1 MAIFIDIH
9 KPVDA
14 ERLEKIASK
23 LTPID
28 MNFINLT
35 KDNVPFAPGLII
47 PITES
52 ILKDKPKFRQLLSG
66 KLSNLEKTTNK
77 KFGSSESPLL
87 IRICLSNALNDK
99 LEITLKYMGLTH
111 RLISSISETEKQ
123 VKLFEIFNQYIE
135 DYSEKVL
142 HQPIASEFTDSKE
155 KNQDYLNNGFSSF
168 KADPKRQLESALL
181 NIAKHQLD
189 NIPEQAQAGS
199 IIIQVMELEII
210 NPVQYFENVCL
221 RNLHSGELIEG
232 GIDGSPQIEELK
244 LLTEINSK
252 LERYFVDICT
262 LEFFSN
268 QKGIQLLSADMAANR
283 TVKAKLNLLCSLFKN
298 ERIDAKQ
305 LVTGLN
311 RPELRNLLLP
321 IINESS
327 IREMEVIKCGIAGAP
342 GAASGKVFFSTKTLL
357 EYYWEQKPQGK
368 SAQVILLK
376 SATYGEDVQA
386 IELGQG
392 VISSE
397 GGYASHAPV
406 VARCLGKPA
415 IIIPDIKFHE
425 GYVEIGESKINE
437 GDYLTI
443 DTSNYAEPQIY
454 IGKAQLEKPDLNHE
468 NLKTFLKAT
477 KTFIPKTK
485 VLINADTPAEAE
497 MGINLGA
504 DGIGLCRTEHMLLS
518 EDRLKLFQ
526 SLIIAENLEERN
538 VALEKIYP
546 KLESDFSALYK
557 ILNGLPITIRLLD
570 APLHEFVPKDQ
581 DKMEESVNF
590 IINLY
595 PQLTKDEIL
604 RRFNRLEEVNPML
617 GHRGCR
623 IGISF
628 PEIYEMQIKAILNA
642 GFNTYNEH
650 KLKSHIKIMIP
661 FVMSERELNIIKNGK
676 SAHGRKVKG
685 IKGITRELL
694 EQQKRKH
701 LPFDL
706 KVGVMI
712 ELPAAA
718 KNARELAKYA
728 EFFSFGSNDL
738 TQTVMGISRDDIN
751 SFLPSYTEADVLD
764 NDPFQ
769 KLAGPVKDTIKEATY
784 FGKLIRP
791 DLEIGLCGEQT
802 RTPDDIKFYLD
813 QNFNSVSSSP
823 LNIPLVIQN
832 MALHTLEN

>member
-1 MAIFIDIH
+1 MAIVIDIH
-9 KPVDA
+9 KPVEP
-14 ERLEKIASK
+14 ERLEKIQGR
-23 LTPID
+23 LTPVD
-28 MNFINLT
+28 MNFINMAL
-35 KDNVPFAPGLII
+35 NEIPLSPGFII

-52 ILKDKPKFRQLLSG
+52 ILSDKPKFRQQLST
-66 KLSNLEKTTNK
+66 KLSLLEQVTNK
-77 KFGSSESPLL
+77 KLGASSNPLL
-87 IRICLSNALNDK
+87 LRLSRSSSMKEAIEPCLDYVG
-99 LEITLKYMGLTH
+99 I
-111 RLISSISETEKQ
+111 TEKLINSANKADKEEGLYQ
-123 VKLFEIFNQYIE
+123 LFNRYIE
-135 DYSEKVL
+135 DYAERTQKKPVSSTISD
-142 HQPIASEFTDSKE
+142 PKE
-155 KNQDYLNNGFSSF
+155 KNKEYLNTVFEPF
-168 KADPKRQLESALL
+168 KADPKRQLESAML
-181 NIAKHQLD
+181 NLAKYHLESDKDTMGRRSLILQVVESDLVGTVKTHEQLCIRD
-189 NIPEQAQAGS
+189 I
-199 IIIQVMELEII
+199 
-210 NPVQYFENVCL
+210 
-221 RNLHSGELIEG
+221 HSGEIKSEALELERLDVEKI
-232 GIDGSPQIEELK
+232 ID
-244 LLTEINSK
+244 INSK
-252 LERYFVDICT
+252 VERYFLDACTIDFYLNDSGLQVLNADIA
-262 LEFFSN
+262 S
-268 QKGIQLLSADMAANR
+268 NR
-283 TVKAKLNLLCSLFKN
+283 TVKAKLNLLCDLYRN
-298 ERIDAKQ
+298 ETITAKQ
-305 LVTGLN
+305 MVNNLN

-327 IREMEVIKCGIAGAP
+327 IRELKSITAGIAGAP
-342 GAASGKVFFSTKTLL
+342 GAAAGRVFFSTKALL
-357 EYYWEQKPQGK
+357 EYFWEEKPKGRT
-368 SAQVILLK
+368 ARVILLK

-397 GGYASHAPV
+397 GGYSSHAPV

-415 IIIPDIKFHE
+415 VIIPDIKYFDA
-425 GYVEIGESKINE
+425 YVEIGDIQVKE

-443 DTSNYAEPQIY
+443 DTSNYAEPRLY
-454 IGKAQLEKPDLNHE
+454 VGDAKLEKPDLNHE
-468 NLKTFLKAT
+468 NLKTFLKAS
-477 KTFIPKTK
+477 KTFIPNTK
-485 VLINADTPAEAE
+485 IMINADTPAETE

-504 DGIGLCRTEHMLLS
+504 DGIGLCRTEHMFLR

-526 SLIIAENLEERN
+526 TLIIAENTEERM

-546 KLESDFSALYK
+546 MLESDFSELYK

-570 APLHEFVPKDQ
+570 APLHEFVPKNEGELEQ
-581 DKMEESVNF
+581 SVQH
-590 IINLY
+590 ITSVYPNLSG
-595 PQLTKDEIL
+595 QEIE
-604 RRFNRLEEVNPML
+604 RRFNRLAEVNPML

-628 PEIYEMQIKAILNA
+628 PEIYEMQIRAILNA
-642 GFNTYNEH
+642 GFKVYSENE
-650 KLKSHIKIMIP
+650 LKSNIRIMIP

-676 SAHGRKVKG
+676 NIHGKKSDG
-685 IKGITRELL
+685 IKGITQNLL
-694 EQQKRKH
+694 TQHGFKK
-701 LPFDL
+701 LPFGL

-718 KNARELAKYA
+718 KNARELARYA

-769 KLAGPVKDTIKEATY
+769 KLAGPVKDTIKEAAY

-832 MALHTLEN
+832 MALYTLEN

>member
-14 ERLEKIASK
+14 ERLEKVASH
-23 LTPID
+23 LTPVD
-28 MNFINLT
+28 MNFINLA
-35 KDNVPFAPGLII
+35 KNGVPLAPGLII

-66 KLSNLEKTTNK
+66 KLTNLEKATQK
-77 KFGSSESPLL
+77 RFGSTESPLL
-87 IRICLSNALNDK
+87 FRISLSNAFNDK
-99 LEITLKYMGLTH
+99 LEISLKCMGLTH
-111 RLISSISETEKQ
+111 RLISAVADTERQ
-123 VKLFEIFNQYIE
+123 VKLFGIFNQYIE

-142 HQPIASEFTDSKE
+142 HRPIASEFTDSME
-155 KNQDYLNNGFSSF
+155 KNQDYLNNDFANF
-168 KADPKRQLESALL
+168 KGDLKRQLESALL

-189 NIPEQAQAGS
+189 SSPEKSQAGS
-199 IIIQVMELEII
+199 IIIQEIELDLI
-210 NPVQYFENVCL
+210 NPVQYYENICL
-221 RNLHSGELIEG
+221 RNLHSGALIEAG
-232 GIDGSPQIEELK
+232 ADGAPQVEDIK
-244 LLTEINSK
+244 LLAEINSK
-252 LERYFVDICT
+252 VERYYTDICT

-268 QKGIQLLSADMAANR
+268 QKGIQLMSADMATNR

-298 ERIDAKQ
+298 EFIDAKQ
-305 LVTGLN
+305 MVTGLN

-321 IINESS
+321 IINETS
-327 IREMEVIKCGIAGAP
+327 ILEMESIEGGIAGAP
-342 GAASGKVFFSTKTLL
+342 GAASGRVFFSTKALL
-357 EYYWEQKPQGK
+357 EYFWEQNPQGRT
-368 SAQVILLK
+368 AQVILLK
-376 SATYGEDVQA
+376 NATYGEDVQA

-397 GGYASHAPV
+397 GGFASHAPV

-415 IIIPDIKFHE
+415 IIIPDIKFQD
-425 GYVEIGESKINE
+425 GYVEIGEKKINE

-443 DTSNYAEPQIY
+443 DTSNYAEPKIY
-454 IGKAQLEKPDLNHE
+454 IGKAQLEQPDLNHE

-546 KLESDFSALYK
+546 KLESDFAALNK
-557 ILNGLPITIRLLD
+557 ILDGLPITIRLLD

-590 IINLY
+590 ITNLY
-595 PQLTKDEIL
+595 PQLTKDEII

-685 IKGITRELL
+685 IKGITQELL
-694 EQQKRKH
+694 EQQNRKH

-718 KNARELAKYA
+718 KNAKELAKYA

-769 KLAGPVKDTIKEATY
+769 KLADPVKDTIKEAAY

-832 MALHTLEN
+832 MALYTLEN